1 MAKKKPID
9 YLNKII
15 KGKGFYVAL
24 GVCVLGAVFS
34 AYVAVQKTINAIENQ
49 DFSIAEEQNSDLGF
63 PDLKEAQKPL
73 EEIEKDGNKTSKQSE
88 EQQKSSSQ
96 SSSSQNSKTYAEP
109 PTQSS
114 TPQKFSCISPIP
126 KGKISEGFSS
136 GELVKNKTLGDWR
149 THNGI
154 DLNCDEG
161 ADVLCCADGVVGSIY
176 KDELWGTC
184 VEVKHNNKVVSI
196 YRGIE
201 ADKSLKTGEEIKQGS
216 VVGTVNQIP
225 CEMLSDSHLHFEI
238 KQDDKFIN
246 PADFLK

>member
-9 YLNKII
+9 YFNKLI

-24 GVCVLGAVFS
+24 GICVLGAVFS
-34 AYVAVQKTINAIENQ
+34 AYIAVQKTISAIENQ
-49 DFSIAEEQNSDLGF
+49 DFSLPEQNSSDLGF

-73 EEIEKDGNKTSKQSE
+73 EEIEKDGNKSSKSSE
-88 EQQKSSSQ
+88 KEQKSSSQ
-96 SSSSQNSKTYAEP
+96 SSSSQNSKTYAKP
-109 PTQSS
+109 PMQSL
-114 TPQKFSCISPIP
+114 TPQNFSCISPIP
-126 KGKISEGFSS
+126 KGKISEGFSG

-154 DLNCDEG
+154 DINCDQG
-161 ADVLCCADGVVGSIY
+161 ADVLACADGVVGSIY

-184 VEVKHNNKVVSI
+184 VEIKHPNKVVSV
-196 YRGIE
+196 YKGVE
-201 ADKSLKTGEEIKQGS
+201 ANKSLKTGEEIKQGS
-216 VVGTVNQIP
+216 VVGTVSQIP

-246 PADFLK
+246 PAGFIS